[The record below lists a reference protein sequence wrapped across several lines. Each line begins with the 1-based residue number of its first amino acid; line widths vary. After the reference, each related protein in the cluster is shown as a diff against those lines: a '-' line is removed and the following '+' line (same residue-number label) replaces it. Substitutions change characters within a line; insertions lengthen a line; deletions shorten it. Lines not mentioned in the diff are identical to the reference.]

1 MVHRISLLLLG
12 DSRDRVLYGQT
23 VGILCTGER
32 GGCQGQSRA
41 NGSHTTA
48 KHCYSWQWAA
58 PARFPINSNW
68 QSAGGARHRHK
79 SRPRRFGY
87 MLIYGVSSEAHI
99 YMIGRR
105 TATLD
110 GPGRAG
116 WMLRTQ
122 QYTAAR
128 RLGVTRGR
136 GRVLCNARARRL
148 EGLHCLQQL
157 ALGFGSAC

>member
-58 PARFPINSNW
+58 PARFPIHSNW
-68 QSAGGARHRHK
+68 QSAGGALCTRASSHLAA
-79 SRPRRFGY
+79 FGY
-87 MLIYGVSSEAHI
+87 MRAVSPYPQFEQLTDHANGMAW
-99 YMIGRR
+99 YRR
-105 TATLD
+105 MEATL
-110 GPGRAG
+110 
-116 WMLRTQ
+116 
-122 QYTAAR
+122 
-128 RLGVTRGR
+128 
-136 GRVLCNARARRL
+136 N
-148 EGLHCLQQL
+148 
-157 ALGFGSAC
+157 